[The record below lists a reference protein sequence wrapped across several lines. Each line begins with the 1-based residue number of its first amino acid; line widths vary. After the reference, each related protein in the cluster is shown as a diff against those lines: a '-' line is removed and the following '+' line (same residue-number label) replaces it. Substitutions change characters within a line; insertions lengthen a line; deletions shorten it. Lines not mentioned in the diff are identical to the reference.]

1 MRIAPSRNLIFK
13 LTGVYKVSISPP
25 GGGGKEREGSEV
37 KGNFPLS
44 APLAKK
50 FGERNQVEKMEVG
63 KEIAQVRITVA

>member
-50 FGERNQVEKMEVG
+50 FGERDPLL
-63 KEIAQVRITVA
+63 IANLN